1 MASEEE
7 KQYILQTINPATR
20 LQIPKDTKTL
30 HLSLER
36 EEKVMGASDIE
47 RERETEAMSLE
58 STRAVT
64 VTLVSRLSSQ
74 HVTIPDK
81 HAGFAHVHQ
90 GRETQSLVLKMPP
103 PAPFP
108 HCEVQHAQRCE

>member
-30 HLSLER
+30 HLGLER

-47 RERETEAMSLE
+47 RERELKRCPLSLPG
-58 STRAVT
+58 
-64 VTLVSRLSSQ
+64 L
-74 HVTIPDK
+74 
-81 HAGFAHVHQ
+81 
-90 GRETQSLVLKMPP
+90 
-103 PAPFP
+103 
-108 HCEVQHAQRCE
+108 

>member
-30 HLSLER
+30 HFSLER
-36 EEKVMGASDIE
+36 EKKVVGASDIE
-47 RERETEAMSLE
+47 RERETEEISLE

-81 HAGFAHVHQ
+81 HTGFAHVHQ
-90 GRETQSLVLKMPP
+90 GRETQSLVLKIPP

-108 HCEVQHAQRCE
+108 HCESTACTKM